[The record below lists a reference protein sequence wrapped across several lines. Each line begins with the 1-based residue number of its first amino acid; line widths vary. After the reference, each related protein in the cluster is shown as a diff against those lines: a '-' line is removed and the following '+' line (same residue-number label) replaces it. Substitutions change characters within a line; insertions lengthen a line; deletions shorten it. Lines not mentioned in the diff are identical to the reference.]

1 MKGQNAS
8 PAGSGGS
15 MRSFWIVIALAAVIL
30 GAYLLRTGLR
40 GGAPAG
46 LVPSD
51 HRSPAGTAAI
61 EPVTPGASSV
71 DLASLKG
78 KVVVLHFWATWCPPC
93 RAEFPEFARYAEAH
107 QGNPGIAILPVS
119 VDNDKASVLAF
130 LQAIPQHFPV
140 YIDQSGLADQMGVT
154 AIPTTV
160 VLDREGKVAW
170 TAQGATDWSPK
181 GVPAVV
187 RKLDHE

>member
-1 MKGQNAS
+1 MKGQNAV

-15 MRSFWIVIALAAVIL
+15 MRSFWIVIALAVAIL
-30 GAYLLRTGLR
+30 GVYLLRTGLR
-40 GGAPAG
+40 GGGPAG

-51 HRSPAGTAAI
+51 QRSPAGTAAI
-61 EPVTPGASSV
+61 EPVTSGASSV

-78 KVVVLHFWATWCPPC
+78 KVVVLHFWASWCPPC
-93 RAEFPEFARYAEAH
+93 RTEFPEFARYAGAH
-107 QGNPGIAILPVS
+107 QEDPGIAILPVS
-119 VDNDKASVLAF
+119 VDNDKAPVLTF

-170 TAQGATDWSPK
+170 TAQGATDWSSK